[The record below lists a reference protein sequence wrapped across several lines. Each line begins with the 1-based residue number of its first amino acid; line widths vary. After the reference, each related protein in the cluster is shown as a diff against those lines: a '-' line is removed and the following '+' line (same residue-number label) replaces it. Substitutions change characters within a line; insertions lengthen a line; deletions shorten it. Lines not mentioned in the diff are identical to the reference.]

1 MKIKGFSNY
10 PLIIN
15 HGVPVLIN
23 SLSELTC
30 QSTKTMLSTNEISM
44 WNHTRVSSFILLGI
58 TDQKELQLPLFVL
71 FLLIYIITLMGN
83 LGMILLIKTDSRLH
97 IPMYFFLGNL
107 AFVDV
112 NYSSSIIPNMLVF
125 LLTERKNIGFFACAT
140 QMFIFVICGSTECL
154 LLAVMAF
161 DRYVAI
167 CHPLHYSV
175 IMSGKICVWLA
186 AISYFLGIFYA
197 VLHTTLSFSLSFCG
211 LNMINHYYC
220 DIPPLL
226 KLSCSDTHINET
238 IIFAQVS
245 INCVGT
251 TVTILFS
258 YASIL
263 ITILKIRSTQSRRKA
278 FSTCSSHL
286 IVVSLFYG
294 TIFFMYLR
302 PSSTYSLEQD
312 KVASLFYTVVIP
324 MLNPL
329 IYSLRNKE
337 VKEAFWRMF
346 RKTV

>member
-1 MKIKGFSNY
+1 
-10 PLIIN
+10 
-15 HGVPVLIN
+15 
-23 SLSELTC
+23 
-30 QSTKTMLSTNEISM
+30 ISIC
-44 WNHTRVSSFILLGI
+44 NHTQVSKFILLGI
-58 TDQKELQLPLFVL
+58 TNQKELQLPLFVL
-71 FLLIYIITLMGN
+71 FLLVYIITLVGN
-83 LGMILLIKTDSRLH
+83 LGMIMVIKTDSRLH
-97 IPMYFFLGNL
+97 IPMYFFLSNL
-107 AFVDV
+107 AFVDI
-112 NYSSSIIPNMLVF
+112 NYSSSISPNMLVS
-125 LLTERKNIGFFACAT
+125 LLTERKSIGFAACAI
-140 QMFIFVICGSTECL
+140 QMFVFVICGSTECL

-167 CHPLHYSV
+167 CHPLRYSV
-175 IMSGKICVWLA
+175 IMSGKICVGLA

-211 LNMINHYYC
+211 SNLINHYYC

-226 KLSCSDTHINET
+226 QLSCSDTHTNET
-238 IIFAQVS
+238 VIFVQVS

-263 ITILKIRSTQSRRKA
+263 TTILKIRSTQSRRKA

-302 PSSTYSLEQD
+302 PSSIYSLEQD

-337 VKEAFWRMF
+337 VKEAFWKMF
-346 RKTV
+346 

>member
-1 MKIKGFSNY
+1 
-10 PLIIN
+10 
-15 HGVPVLIN
+15 
-23 SLSELTC
+23 
-30 QSTKTMLSTNEISM
+30 M
-44 WNHTRVSSFILLGI
+44 WNHTRLSKFILLGI

-71 FLLIYIITLMGN
+71 FLLVYIITLVGN
-83 LGMILLIKTDSRLH
+83 LGMIMLIKTDSRLH
-97 IPMYFFLGNL
+97 IPMYFFLSNL
-107 AFVDV
+107 AFIDV
-112 NYSSSIIPNMLVF
+112 NYSSSITPNMLVS
-125 LLTERKNIGFFACAT
+125 LLTERKSIGFAACAI
-140 QMFIFVICGSTECL
+140 QMFVFVVCGSTECL

-167 CHPLHYSV
+167 CHPLRYSV

-197 VLHTTLSFSLSFCG
+197 VLHTTFSFSLSFCG
-211 LNMINHYYC
+211 PNMINHYYC

-226 KLSCSDTHINET
+226 KLSCSDTHTNET
-238 IIFAQVS
+238 VIFAQVS

-251 TVTILFS
+251 TVIILFS

-263 ITILKIRSTQSRRKA
+263 TTILKIRSTQSRRKA

-302 PSSTYSLEQD
+302 PTSTYSLEQD

-337 VKEAFWRMF
+337 VKEAFWRIF

>member
-1 MKIKGFSNY
+1 
-10 PLIIN
+10 
-15 HGVPVLIN
+15 
-23 SLSELTC
+23 
-30 QSTKTMLSTNEISM
+30 M
-44 WNHTRVSSFILLGI
+44 WNHTQVSKFILLGI
-58 TDQKELQLPLFVL
+58 TDKKELQLPLFVL
-71 FLLIYIITLMGN
+71 FLLVYIITLVGN
-83 LGMILLIKTDSRLH
+83 LGMIVLIKTDSSLH
-97 IPMYFFLGNL
+97 IPMYFFLSNL
-107 AFVDV
+107 AFVDI
-112 NYSSSIIPNMLVF
+112 NYSSSITPNMLVS
-125 LLTERKNIGFFACAT
+125 LLTKRKSIGFAACAI
-140 QMFIFVICGSTECL
+140 QMFVFVICGSTECL

-167 CHPLHYSV
+167 CHPLRYSA
-175 IMSGKICVWLA
+175 IMTGKICVWLA
-186 AISYFLGIFYA
+186 GISYFLGIFYA
-197 VLHTTLSFSLSFCG
+197 VLHTTLSFSLTFCG
-211 LNMINHYYC
+211 SNMINHYYC
-220 DIPPLL
+220 DILPLI

-238 IIFAQVS
+238 VLFAQVS
-245 INCVGT
+245 INGVST

-263 ITILKIRSTQSRRKA
+263 ITILNIRSTQSRRKA

-302 PSSTYSLEQD
+302 PSSSYSLEKD
-312 KVASLFYTVVIP
+312 KVASLFYTVIIP

>member
-1 MKIKGFSNY
+1 MSR
-10 PLIIN
+10 
-15 HGVPVLIN
+15 
-23 SLSELTC
+23 
-30 QSTKTMLSTNEISM
+30 
-44 WNHTRVSSFILLGI
+44 WNHTSVSKFILLGI
-58 TDQKELQLPLFVL
+58 TDQKELRLPLFVL
-71 FLLIYIITLMGN
+71 FLVIYIITLVGN

-97 IPMYFFLGNL
+97 IPMYFFLSNL

-112 NYSSSIIPNMLVF
+112 NYSSSITPYMLVS
-125 LLTERKNIGFFACAT
+125 LLTERKSIGFSACAV
-140 QMFIFVICGSTECL
+140 QMFVFVICGSTECL

-167 CHPLHYSV
+167 CYPLRYSV
-175 IMSGKICVWLA
+175 IMSGKICVWLVT
-186 AISYFLGIFYA
+186 ISYFLGIFYA
-197 VLHTTLSFSLSFCG
+197 VLHTTLTFSLSFCG
-211 LNMINHYYC
+211 SKVINHYYC

-226 KLSCSDTHINET
+226 KLSCSDTHTSET
-238 IIFAQVS
+238 VVFAQVS

-251 TVTILFS
+251 TVAILVS
-258 YASIL
+258 YACIL
-263 ITILKIRSTQSRRKA
+263 ITILKIRSTESRRKA
-278 FSTCSSHL
+278 FSTCSSHM

-302 PSSTYSLEQD
+302 PSSTYALEQD

-346 RKTV
+346 RKTE

>member
-1 MKIKGFSNY
+1 TI
-10 PLIIN
+10 
-15 HGVPVLIN
+15 
-23 SLSELTC
+23 SLRD
-30 QSTKTMLSTNEISM
+30 EISM
-44 WNHTRVSSFILLGI
+44 WNHSQVSKFILLGI
-58 TDQKELQLPLFVL
+58 TDQKQLQLPLFVL
-71 FLLIYIITLMGN
+71 FLLVYIITLVGN
-83 LGMILLIKTDSRLH
+83 LGMIMLIKTDSRLH
-97 IPMYFFLGNL
+97 IPMYFFLSNL
-107 AFVDV
+107 AFVDI
-112 NYSSSIIPNMLVF
+112 NYSSSITPNMLVS
-125 LLTERKNIGFFACAT
+125 LLTERKSIGFAACAI
-140 QMFIFVICGSTECL
+140 QMFVFVICGSTECL

-167 CHPLHYSV
+167 CHPLRYSV
-175 IMSGKICVWLA
+175 IMSGKICVGLA

-211 LNMINHYYC
+211 SNLINHYYC

-226 KLSCSDTHINET
+226 QLSCSDTHTNET
-238 IIFAQVS
+238 AIFAQVS

-263 ITILKIRSTQSRRKA
+263 ITILKIRSAQSRRKA

-337 VKEAFWRMF
+337 VKEAFQ
-346 RKTV
+346 KILEKLLHGNCY

>member
-1 MKIKGFSNY
+1 MDKEVAS
-10 PLIIN
+10 
-15 HGVPVLIN
+15 
-23 SLSELTC
+23 
-30 QSTKTMLSTNEISM
+30 
-44 WNHTRVSSFILLGI
+44 WVSKFILLGI
-58 TDQKELQLPLFVL
+58 TDKKELQLPLFVL
-71 FLLIYIITLMGN
+71 FLLVYIITLVGN
-83 LGMILLIKTDSRLH
+83 LGMIVLIKTDSSLH
-97 IPMYFFLGNL
+97 IPMYFFLSNL
-107 AFVDV
+107 AFVDI
-112 NYSSSIIPNMLVF
+112 NYSSSITPNMLVS
-125 LLTERKNIGFFACAT
+125 LLTKRKSIGFAACAI
-140 QMFIFVICGSTECL
+140 QMFVFVICGSTECL

-167 CHPLHYSV
+167 CHPLRYSA
-175 IMSGKICVWLA
+175 IMTGKICVWLA
-186 AISYFLGIFYA
+186 GISYFLGIFYA
-197 VLHTTLSFSLSFCG
+197 VLHTTLSFSLTFCG
-211 LNMINHYYC
+211 SNMINHYYC
-220 DIPPLL
+220 DILPLI

-238 IIFAQVS
+238 VLFAQVS
-245 INCVGT
+245 INGVST

-263 ITILKIRSTQSRRKA
+263 ITILNIRSTQSRRKA

-302 PSSTYSLEQD
+302 PSSSYSLEKD
-312 KVASLFYTVVIP
+312 KVASLFYTVIIP

>member
-1 MKIKGFSNY
+1 M
-10 PLIIN
+10 
-15 HGVPVLIN
+15 
-23 SLSELTC
+23 
-30 QSTKTMLSTNEISM
+30 
-44 WNHTRVSSFILLGI
+44 VSKFILLGI
-58 TDQKELQLPLFVL
+58 TDKKELQLPLFVL
-71 FLLIYIITLMGN
+71 FLLVYIITLVGN
-83 LGMILLIKTDSRLH
+83 LGMIVLIKTDSSLH
-97 IPMYFFLGNL
+97 IPMYFFLSNL
-107 AFVDV
+107 AFVDI
-112 NYSSSIIPNMLVF
+112 NYSSSITPNMLVS
-125 LLTERKNIGFFACAT
+125 LLTKRKSIGFAACAI
-140 QMFIFVICGSTECL
+140 QMFVFVICGSTECL

-167 CHPLHYSV
+167 CHPLRYSA
-175 IMSGKICVWLA
+175 IMTGKICVWLA
-186 AISYFLGIFYA
+186 GISYFLGIFYA
-197 VLHTTLSFSLSFCG
+197 VLHTTLSFSLTFCG
-211 LNMINHYYC
+211 SNMINHYYC
-220 DIPPLL
+220 DILPLI

-238 IIFAQVS
+238 VLFAQVS
-245 INCVGT
+245 INGVST

-263 ITILKIRSTQSRRKA
+263 ITILNIRSTQSRRKA

-302 PSSTYSLEQD
+302 PSSSYSLEKD
-312 KVASLFYTVVIP
+312 KVASLFYTVIIP

>member
-1 MKIKGFSNY
+1 
-10 PLIIN
+10 
-15 HGVPVLIN
+15 
-23 SLSELTC
+23 
-30 QSTKTMLSTNEISM
+30 
-44 WNHTRVSSFILLGI
+44 
-58 TDQKELQLPLFVL
+58 
-71 FLLIYIITLMGN
+71 
-83 LGMILLIKTDSRLH
+83 MIVLIKTDSSLH
-97 IPMYFFLGNL
+97 IPMYFFLSNL
-107 AFVDV
+107 AFVDI
-112 NYSSSIIPNMLVF
+112 NYSSSITPNMLVS
-125 LLTERKNIGFFACAT
+125 LLTKRKSIGFAACAI
-140 QMFIFVICGSTECL
+140 QMFVFVICGSTECL

-167 CHPLHYSV
+167 CHPLRYSA
-175 IMSGKICVWLA
+175 IMTGKICVWLA
-186 AISYFLGIFYA
+186 GISYFLGIFYA
-197 VLHTTLSFSLSFCG
+197 VLHTTLSFSLTFCG
-211 LNMINHYYC
+211 SNMINHYYC
-220 DIPPLL
+220 DILPLI

-238 IIFAQVS
+238 VLFAQVS
-245 INCVGT
+245 INGVST

-263 ITILKIRSTQSRRKA
+263 ITILNIRSTQSRRKA

-302 PSSTYSLEQD
+302 PSSSYSLEKD
-312 KVASLFYTVVIP
+312 KVASLFYTVIIP

>member
-1 MKIKGFSNY
+1 
-10 PLIIN
+10 
-15 HGVPVLIN
+15 
-23 SLSELTC
+23 
-30 QSTKTMLSTNEISM
+30 M
-44 WNHTRVSSFILLGI
+44 WNHTRVSNFILLGI

-97 IPMYFFLGNL
+97 IPMYFFLSNL

-112 NYSSSIIPNMLVF
+112 NYSSSITPNMLVS

-140 QMFIFVICGSTECL
+140 QMFVFVICGSTECL

-167 CHPLHYSV
+167 CNPLNYSA
-175 IMSGKICVWLA
+175 IMSGKWCFWLVAVSYVLSICY
-186 AISYFLGIFYA
+186 S
-197 VLHTTLSFSLSFCG
+197 VLYIVCVFSLPFCG
-211 LNMINHYYC
+211 SNVINHFYC

-226 KLSCSDTHINET
+226 KLSCSDTRINQ
-238 IIFAQVS
+238 IVIFVQVS
-245 INCVGT
+245 INCIST
-251 TVTILFS
+251 TVVILIS
-258 YASIL
+258 YACIL
-263 ITILKIRSTQSRRKA
+263 STILKIRSTTSKSKA

-302 PSSTYSLEQD
+302 PSSTYALEED

-329 IYSLRNKE
+329 IYSLRNKDM
-337 VKEAFWRMF
+337 KEAFQKILERNSVV
-346 RKTV
+346 KK

>member
-1 MKIKGFSNY
+1 
-10 PLIIN
+10 
-15 HGVPVLIN
+15 
-23 SLSELTC
+23 
-30 QSTKTMLSTNEISM
+30 M
-44 WNHTRVSSFILLGI
+44 WNHTRVSKFILLGI

-71 FLLIYIITLMGN
+71 FLLVYIITLVGN
-83 LGMILLIKTDSRLH
+83 LGMIVLIKTDSRLH
-97 IPMYFFLGNL
+97 IPMYFFLSNL
-107 AFVDV
+107 AFIDV
-112 NYSSSIIPNMLVF
+112 NYSSSITPNMLVS
-125 LLTERKNIGFFACAT
+125 LLTERKSIGLAACAI
-140 QMFIFVICGSTECL
+140 QMFVFVVCGSTECL

-167 CHPLHYSV
+167 CHPLRYSV

-211 LNMINHYYC
+211 PNMINHYYC

-226 KLSCSDTHINET
+226 KLSCSDTHTNET
-238 IIFAQVS
+238 VIFAQVS

-251 TVTILFS
+251 TVIILFS

-263 ITILKIRSTQSRRKA
+263 TTILKIRSTQSRRKA

-302 PSSTYSLEQD
+302 PTSTYSLEQD

-337 VKEAFWRMF
+337 VKEAFWRIF
-346 RKTV
+346 RKTT